1 MIVDLF
7 LGLGAVGVLVAGLLV
22 RRRVREVT
30 RRSPPEVDDEVLRR
44 IEEEGVVPSDDPGP
58 LDEEAIREE
67 EDRFW
72 EETWD
77 RPENLWG

>member
-1 MIVDLF
+1 VIVDLL

-22 RRRVREVT
+22 RRRIREVT
-30 RRSPPEVDDEVLRR
+30 RRGPPEVDEEVLRR
-44 IEEEGVVPSDDPGP
+44 IEEEGVVRTDDPGP

-67 EDRFW
+67 EERFW

>member
-1 MIVDLF
+1 VVIDLLF
-7 LGLGAVGVLVAGLLV
+7 GLVALLILGAGLVV
-22 RRRVREVT
+22 RRRIREAT
-30 RRSPPEVDDEVLRR
+30 RRSPPEVTDETLRR
-44 IEEEGVVPSDDPGP
+44 IEEEGVLRTDDPGP
-58 LDEEAIREE
+58 LDEKAIREE

>member
-1 MIVDLF
+1 MIVDLL

-22 RRRVREVT
+22 RRRIREVT
-30 RRSPPEVDDEVLRR
+30 RRGPPEVDEEVLRR
-44 IEEEGVVPSDDPGP
+44 IEEEGVVRTDDPGP

-67 EDRFW
+67 EERFW